1 MGTIGTVCNL
11 GAFNDDPTKNLVR
24 MALGFFL
31 RSTINQ
37 QYYQVWVLQIV
48 TIEGDQGHMP
58 GIAMV

>member
-24 MALGFFL
+24 MALV
-31 RSTINQ
+31 NQ

-48 TIEGDQGHMP
+48 TIEGDQGNMP